1 MLKEETESDQ
11 EMVLWKGKS
20 ICKHL
25 DRLTM
30 KTWERNQINKTR
42 NEKGNILMDAA
53 EAQKIPRE
61 HHEQWQA
68 HNFDILDEMDMFLE
82 TDCLPEPN

>member
-1 MLKEETESDQ
+1 
-11 EMVLWKGKS
+11 
-20 ICKHL
+20 
-25 DRLTM
+25 
-30 KTWERNQINKTR
+30 
-42 NEKGNILMDAA
+42 MDAA

-68 HNFDILDEMDMFLE
+68 HNFDILDKMDKFLE